1 MSVLWYMDRFYN
13 WCARMVGNVRYM
25 ITPKPR
31 KQYGL
36 CSTCFGSGRTEL
48 DLECDTCEGYGTVV
62 LSE

>member
-1 MSVLWYMDRFYN
+1 MSVLFHMDRFYN
-13 WCARMVGNVRYM
+13 WCARMVGNVRDM

-36 CSTCFGSGRTEL
+36 CPDCYGSGWAATGL
-48 DLECDTCEGYGTVV
+48 VCDRCDGYGTVV